1 MAFLNCSG
9 DLEGRERIR
18 ADGNRFRAPAS
29 SPRSSPGREIIRRFP
44 KCCDGNLLSHLT
56 EDDGAKF
63 KEAKM
68 TGGNNHALTGR
79 RGCLKMLDAFVFA
92 AQGEC
97 LCVGQSSDG
106 DIVRNGRAKIY
117 EN

>member
-1 MAFLNCSG
+1 M
-9 DLEGRERIR
+9 
-18 ADGNRFRAPAS
+18 
-29 SPRSSPGREIIRRFP
+29 
-44 KCCDGNLLSHLT
+44 T

-92 AQGEC
+92 AQGER
-97 LCVGQSSDG
+97 LRVGQSSDG
-106 DIVRNGRAKIY
+106 DIVRDGRAKIY